1 MSTLQLS
8 HLKTS
13 SFNKIAIVEDCVE
26 IDPKN
31 PQAVENAISN
41 ILTEM
46 EDLKEA
52 LFFKK
57 EKLGRNIDSVEEDK
71 QKKMLENIQQKLRN
85 VKLDPLGD
93 SKNILEKNKTILEL
107 KNIQKILIY
116 SIELNENP
124 ENMLNTLLHSDVPE
138 DWVFMCSLIF
148 YSLKYN
154 KVVDHEIL
162 LTYEKHI
169 EEKLKAIFR
178 DKLESRDVSIL
189 KICVE
194 ALSQIGKQNLIY
206 EVYVYSFDL
215 MKNPLNVYPP
225 NVNSVDISSFT
236 LTDNSFA
243 NLIKTI
249 VAINDEHFELEYQIF
264 SDRSTYKEYLFNNI
278 FRVLISKGVELFLGI
293 RDPNLFLLCL
303 NDAYTQV
310 ELFIDNML
318 SKINI
323 SKTNMNS
330 YKSEAFS
337 HFLYK
342 AIDCEKEGF
351 DQMFNALVNG
361 EPLQKKYFLVGSI
374 VIPQKKMLR
383 AFELLLA
390 VIDVMEKRAEKMY
403 SEEDEKEILKY
414 CFQKMNIL
422 IDKLILEASDKIHL
436 INELSRIYILTKR
449 YMGDKFYIVDAFK
462 TKLALS
468 LQEAFDFKINYIN
481 LTIKKKINGLFFEE
495 KTDYKKLLIFIKASI
510 KEGELLNGRNFNIY
524 TDRILAYTFKRL
536 HKQILSILYS
546 HVQAENL
553 IHTIDEIQGF
563 VLFINRTAMAH
574 HYNYLRN
581 ICKLI
586 AVPQDL
592 FLEMYTEL
600 ENVIADRDI
609 KALIKCR
616 EDRDEIQTLI
626 FKNTK

>member
-1 MSTLQLS
+1 MGTLQLS

-13 SFNKIAIVEDCVE
+13 SFNKIAIIEDYVE

-31 PQAVENAISN
+31 LQAVESNITN
-41 ILTEM
+41 ILTEV

-57 EKLGRNIDSVEEDK
+57 EKLGRNINTIEENK
-71 QKKMLENIQQKLRN
+71 QKNMLEDIQQKLRN

-107 KNIQKILIY
+107 KNIQKILRY

-138 DWVFMCSLIF
+138 DWVFMCTLIF

-154 KVVDHEIL
+154 KTVDHEIL

-169 EEKLKAIFR
+169 EEKLKSIFR
-178 DKLESRDVSIL
+178 DKLESKDVSIL
-189 KICVE
+189 KICVD

-215 MKNPLNVYPP
+215 MKNSLNVYPP
-225 NVNSVDISSFT
+225 NVNSLDISSFT
-236 LTDNSFA
+236 LADNSFA
-243 NLIKTI
+243 NLIKRI

-264 SDRSTYKEYLFNNI
+264 NDRSTYKEYLFNNI

-303 NDAYTQV
+303 NDAYIQV
-310 ELFIDNML
+310 ELFIDNVL

-342 AIDCEKEGF
+342 AIDYEKEGF

-361 EPLQKKYFLVGSI
+361 EPLQKKYLLVGS
-374 VIPQKKMLR
+374 VVTPQKKMLR

-390 VIDVMEKRAEKMY
+390 VIDAMEKRAEKMY

-414 CFQKMNIL
+414 CFRKMNIL
-422 IDKLILEASDKIHL
+422 IDKLILEASDKIQL
-436 INELSRIYILTKR
+436 INELSRIYILTKK
-449 YMGDKFYIVDAFK
+449 YMGEKFYIVDAFK

-495 KTDYKKLLIFIKASI
+495 KTDYKKLLMFIKASI

-546 HVQAENL
+546 SVQAENL

-592 FLEMYTEL
+592 FLEMYNEL
-600 ENVIADRDI
+600 ENVITDRDI

-616 EDRDEIQTLI
+616 EDREEVQTLI